1 MKNLKFFAL
10 LLAFFLVLPLAVF
23 ADEATE
29 ESKEVNVY
37 LFRGEGCPHCAEAEE
52 WFKSI
57 EEEYGDLF
65 NVVDYETWYDEENAE
80 LMQRVADARE
90 EKAEGVPYI
99 IIGNK
104 SWNGFAESYEK
115 EMLDEIKSVFEQ
127 DVSDRYDIMELLPKI
142 NKDKEEKESAGGD
155 VLALIII
162 LVVAGGLGFGVY
174 KARKAN

>member
-23 ADEATE
+23 ADEVTE

-142 NKDKEEKESAGGD
+142 NKGKEEKESAGGD